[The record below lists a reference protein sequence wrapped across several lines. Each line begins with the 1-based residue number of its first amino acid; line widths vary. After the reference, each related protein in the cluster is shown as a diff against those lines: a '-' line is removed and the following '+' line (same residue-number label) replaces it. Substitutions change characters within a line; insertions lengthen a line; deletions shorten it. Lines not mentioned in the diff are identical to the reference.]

1 MEQNTE
7 ENVNKSYTDPV
18 TGKFLPGNPGGGRP
32 KNTQSFSTLYKKA
45 IENIAKAKG
54 VTPEDFEVQLVQQ
67 AIAKGFNGDRSF
79 YADTMDRVHGKAPQ
93 SIDHTTDG
101 KSFDTINI
109 NVVTQPTSEQD
120 TGEEPSEQ
128 D

>member
-1 MEQNTE
+1 MAEKQRKNRE
-7 ENVNKSYTDPV
+7 DNLIPFK
-18 TGKFLPGNPGGGRP
+18 PGESGNLNGRP
-32 KNTQSFSTLYKKA
+32 KGSQSFSTLYKKA

-93 SIDHTTDG
+93 TLDMNVDG
-101 KSFDTINI
+101 VIKTI
-109 NVVTQPTSEQD
+109 VVNKAK
-120 TGEEPSEQ
+120 
-128 D
+128 